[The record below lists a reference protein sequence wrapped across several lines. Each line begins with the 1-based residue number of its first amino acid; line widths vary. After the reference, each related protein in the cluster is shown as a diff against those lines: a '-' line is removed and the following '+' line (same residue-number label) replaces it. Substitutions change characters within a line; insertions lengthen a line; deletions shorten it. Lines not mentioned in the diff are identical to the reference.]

1 MKGKWLKGVAALL
14 VFGTIVMATKVQAN
28 PNLFLGQF
36 PLATIEVNGERVQVE
51 DVPAF
56 IVNGRTVLPFRQV
69 AEMLNSYVEWDG
81 GRRIVS
87 VTKPIVNMAIIQER
101 RSSIDVNPS
110 FRTGTHSFN
119 VAAQISRVPKSKN
132 LNLRFTVTNSHNRRI
147 FTGLPYPVDTTQ
159 LNGGF
164 QGNLYVSNL
173 RLNTPGEYILNL
185 EMEDPNQ
192 RNRYITIGQ
201 YVLIVE
207 R

>member
-1 MKGKWLKGVAALL
+1 MKSKWLLALALL
-14 VFGTIVMATKVQAN
+14 IVSGILLISSKVEAN
-28 PNLFLGQF
+28 QHLFLGQF
-36 PLATIEVNGERVQVE
+36 PQATIQVNGERLPVE

-81 GRRIVS
+81 HRRIVS

-119 VAAQISRVPKSKN
+119 VAAQISRVPKSKH
-132 LNLRFTVTNSHNRRI
+132 LNLRFTVTNSNNRRV
-147 FTGLPYPVDTTQ
+147 FTGLPYPVDTSQ
-159 LNGGF
+159 LDGSF
-164 QGNLYVSNL
+164 QGNLNVSNL
-173 RLNTPGEYILNL
+173 RLNTAGEYMLNL

-207 R
+207 